1 MAYYQIEPFGQ
12 ERDDIRMAYIVTKYL
27 NTMRQSEEFKV
38 SDFMPFHKEDQDIS
52 KKLRNA
58 LKRINK

>member
-27 NTMRQSEEFKV
+27 NTLKQKDIFKV
-38 SDFMPFHKEDQDIS
+38 SDFMPYHKEEKNLS
-52 KKLRNA
+52 KDLRQA
-58 LKRINK
+58 LTRINK